1 MLVGIVDRKA
11 VVIIELGFLS
21 VLRLLHEREHWL
33 ALWVAAQY
41 GDTLLVWG
49 VDIEL
54 EREESLAILVLNYEP
69 ALPAAK
75 FLAYKGEL
83 WLMAVYLLSNL
94 PGIGEWQVAVGL
106 RADGCDGQSLVLVD
120 VVDGLYRG
128 LVDGNL
134 AQGAVAICCV
144 VTETCCQHACR
155 KGGEKYGCYILPECH
170 TP

>member
-1 MLVGIVDRKA
+1 MSARKEKIASKSRAGASASRRACSLAGYDKASAALDNVGRIGSHVLVGIVDRKA

-21 VLRLLHEREHWL
+21 VLRLLHEREHGL

-75 FLAYKGEL
+75 FLAYKGQL
-83 WLMAVYLLSNL
+83 RLVAIYLLPNL
-94 PGIGEWQVAVGL
+94 PCVGEW
-106 RADGCDGQSLVLVD
+106 
-120 VVDGLYRG
+120 
-128 LVDGNL
+128 
-134 AQGAVAICCV
+134 
-144 VTETCCQHACR
+144 
-155 KGGEKYGCYILPECH
+155 
-170 TP
+170 